1 MSKMDKIDLITDE
14 IDEIIG
20 EELLIDILSK
30 RDLNIY
36 WGTTPKS
43 LPHILYFLPILRIVN
58 FVKHNCN
65 VKILIADLHAYL
77 DMLHIS
83 FEVTIIRTEIHIKI
97 LEYLFKF
104 LKNDMEHIKF
114 IQGSSYQTTQEYT
127 MDIYRF
133 NSLCKVSQVKKAGEL
148 VVSQINSEDP
158 LMTSLLYPTLQAL
171 DIEYLKADVFF
182 GDSNQKEICLLA
194 NNILDKMNY
203 KKKSYFLNNI
213 YMDLKKLPKIT
224 FLDTYEEIKEK
235 VDKISLINLVDYI
248 HLIILE
254 ICKITNMTF
263 KINIFEILNIHDVQR
278 LYNNKDITIGDIRE
292 AITIFFNMII
302 EPLRDILNDDIYTD
316 DMKIAG
322 YK

>member
-1 MSKMDKIDLITDE
+1 MNNMDKLDLITDE
-14 IDEIIG
+14 IDEIIDKD
-20 EELLIDILSK
+20 LLLDILDK

-77 DMLHIS
+77 DMLHTS
-83 FEVTIIRTEIHIKI
+83 FEVTIIRTDIHIKI
-97 LEYLFKF
+97 LENIFKF
-104 LKNDMEHIKF
+104 LKNDMDKIKF
-114 IQGSSYQTTQEYT
+114 VQGSSYQTSQEYT

-148 VVSQINSEDP
+148 VVSQVNSEDP

-171 DIEYLKADVFF
+171 DIEFLKADVFF

-194 NNILDKMNY
+194 NDILDKMAY

-224 FLDTYEEIKEK
+224 FLDTYEEIKSK
-235 VDKISLINLVDYI
+235 VNKIGLINLVDYI

-254 ICKITNMTF
+254 ICMIINIKF
-263 KINIFEILNIHDVQR
+263 KIKFFEIENIYTIQE
-278 LYNNKDITIGDIRE
+278 LYNNKDINIDDIRE

-302 EPLRDILNDDIYTD
+302 EPIRDILNDDIYAD

>member
-1 MSKMDKIDLITDE
+1 MNNMDKLDLITDE
-14 IDEIIG
+14 IDEIIDKD
-20 EELLIDILSK
+20 LLLDILDK

-77 DMLHIS
+77 DMLHTS
-83 FEVTIIRTEIHIKI
+83 FEVTIIRTDIHIKI
-97 LEYLFKF
+97 LENIFKF
-104 LKNDMEHIKF
+104 LKNDMDKIKF
-114 IQGSSYQTTQEYT
+114 VQGSSYQTSQEYT

-148 VVSQINSEDP
+148 VVSQVNSEDP

-171 DIEYLKADVFF
+171 DIEFLKADVFF

-194 NNILDKMNY
+194 NDILDKMAY

-224 FLDTYEEIKEK
+224 FLDTYEEIKSK
-235 VDKISLINLVDYI
+235 VNKIDLINLVDYI

-254 ICKITNMTF
+254 ICMIINIKF
-263 KINIFEILNIHDVQR
+263 KIKFFEIENIYTIQE
-278 LYNNKDITIGDIRE
+278 LYNNKDINIDDIRE

-302 EPLRDILNDDIYTD
+302 EPIRDILNDDIYTD
-316 DMKIAG
+316 DLKIAG

>member
-1 MSKMDKIDLITDE
+1 MNNMDKLDLITDE
-14 IDEIIG
+14 IDEIIDKD
-20 EELLIDILSK
+20 LLLDILDK

-77 DMLHIS
+77 DMLHTS
-83 FEVTIIRTEIHIKI
+83 FEVTIIRTDIHIKI
-97 LEYLFKF
+97 LENIFKF
-104 LKNDMEHIKF
+104 LKNDMDKIKF
-114 IQGSSYQTTQEYT
+114 VQGSSYQTSQEYT

-148 VVSQINSEDP
+148 VVSQVNSEDP

-171 DIEYLKADVFF
+171 DIEFLKADVFF

-194 NNILDKMNY
+194 NDILNKMAY

-224 FLDTYEEIKEK
+224 FLDTYEEIKSK
-235 VDKISLINLVDYI
+235 VNKIGLINLVDYI

-254 ICKITNMTF
+254 ICMIINIKF
-263 KINIFEILNIHDVQR
+263 KIKFFEIENIYTIQE
-278 LYNNKDITIGDIRE
+278 LYNNKDINIDDIRE

-302 EPLRDILNDDIYTD
+302 EPIRDILNDDIYAD

>member
-1 MSKMDKIDLITDE
+1 MDKIDLITEE
-14 IDEIIG
+14 IDEIIDKDV
-20 EELLIDILSK
+20 LLDILDK

-77 DMLHIS
+77 DMLHTS
-83 FEVTIIRTEIHIKI
+83 FEVTIIRTDIHIKI
-97 LEYLFKF
+97 LEYLFNF
-104 LKNDMEHIKF
+104 LKINKEKIKF
-114 IQGSSYQTTQEYT
+114 VQGSSYQTSQEYT

-148 VVSQINSEDP
+148 VVSQINSADP

-194 NNILDKMNY
+194 NDILHKMGYN
-203 KKKSYFLNNI
+203 KKSYFLNNI

-224 FLDTYEEIKEK
+224 FLDTYEEIKSK
-235 VDKISLINLVDYI
+235 VNKIDLINLVDYI

-254 ICKITNMTF
+254 ICIINNMTF
-263 KINIFEILNIHDVQR
+263 KIKFFEIENVYTIQQ
-278 LYNNKDITIGDIRE
+278 LYNNKDINIDDIRE

-302 EPLRDILNDDIYTD
+302 EPIRDILNDDIYTD